1 MKNLKKIRLRKGL
14 TQSELASKVGVLN
27 TTICNYESDYREPN
41 LETLKRL
48 ASELGCT
55 VDELLEDNDDDQTGT
70 GSEA

>member
-41 LETLKRL
+41 IGTLKKL
-48 ASELGCT
+48 SAALECT
-55 VDELLEDNDDDQTGT
+55 VDELLEDNDENDHIR
-70 GSEA
+70 